1 MNSGLVVHPLT
12 DLAKS
17 SSFCA
22 SADAPT
28 GFVPVDCATI
38 PGSRVRKARKSTA
51 SGLAGR
57 LHWDM
62 TELLICVIFKN
73 SGEKVVEM
81 AVVRSL
87 QFASLER
94 GDQAL
99 QTGSG
104 LNL

>member
-1 MNSGLVVHPLT
+1 MNSGLVVQALT

-17 SSFCA
+17 SSFKPT
-22 SADAPT
+22 ADAPT
-28 GFVPVDCATI
+28 GFVPADWAII
-38 PGSRVRKARKSTA
+38 PGPRVEKASKSTA
-51 SGLAGR
+51 RSRAGR
-57 LHWDM
+57 LRWDM

-73 SGEKVVEM
+73 SYEKVVEM

-94 GDQAL
+94 DDRAL
-99 QTGSG
+99 QRRLR